1 MTPLRILFAGLVI
14 VGTMLYVLNPG
25 PEAFEAFLRM
35 DRAERAEAA
44 QRAADSTITGT
55 SRTFLADRVGREV
68 SGPATIPF
76 DRTDYHVAS
85 LYRVDDNADRAGGE
99 WTYLGL
105 ANWFVAIEQPEAA
118 VPAATRRGAPPA
130 RRRPPG
136 IPG

>member
-1 MTPLRILFAGLVI
+1 MTPFRILFAGLVV

-25 PEAFEAFLRM
+25 PDKFEAFLRL
-35 DRAERAEAA
+35 DRAERAEAS
-44 QRAADSTITGT
+44 QRAADDTITGT
-55 SRTFLADRVGREV
+55 SRTLLADRVGRELG
-68 SGPATIPF
+68 GPGSVPF

-85 LYRVDDNADRAGGE
+85 LYRIDDNAEQAGGQ

-118 VPAATRRGAPPA
+118 IVPQARAGEAPA
-130 RRRPPG
+130 RPRPPG